1 MIVEPVDVQDF
12 LLAVAAGGVIVLA
25 GAIYA
30 LLFALSRIQGRPG
43 LMPLAYAAYAV
54 LAVAVVY
61 LARAAHFSGF
71 WTVVAVL
78 MVVGYLLAPH
88 GVWRLCVGTHEAEG
102 GAATAGPAG
111 AHSSEIRQEGKA

>member
-1 MIVEPVDVQDF
+1 MIVEPVEVQDF

-43 LMPLAYAAYAV
+43 LMALAYAAYGV

-61 LARAAHFSGF
+61 LASAAHFSGF

-88 GVWRLCVGTHEAEG
+88 GIWRLCVGTHTVEAES
-102 GAATAGPAG
+102 ASERDASTQ
-111 AHSSEIRQEGKA
+111 SSEFRQEGKA

>member
-1 MIVEPVDVQDF
+1 MIVEPVAVQDF

-25 GAIYA
+25 GAVYA
-30 LLFALSRIQGRPG
+30 LLFAVSRIQDRPA

-54 LAVAVVY
+54 LAAAVFY

-71 WTVVAVL
+71 WTGIAVL

-88 GVWRLCVGTHEAEG
+88 GVWRLCVGTHEAER
-102 GAATAGPAG
+102 GAAPAG
-111 AHSSEIRQEGKA
+111 STGAQSSETRQEGKA